1 VRLSFPRAS
10 LHSFI
15 FSMANS
21 FNKTSFIPQK
31 SISRE
36 GGKKKPTAGLFF
48 GAAVLF
54 FAISILASVGVF
66 FYKKILEGRV
76 ESKAVSLERAK
87 EAFDPGLIE
96 ELSRLNSR
104 IEASD
109 DIISSHLLLTPL
121 FKLIEESTLKNVR
134 FSQFDFL
141 VRDSG
146 NIELFMT
153 GQALDYATVVLQSDL
168 FGQSKFLKN
177 QVFSNINLDSFG
189 NVGFLFKAEVDPGLV
204 LFKSNVEGF

>member
-1 VRLSFPRAS
+1 
-10 LHSFI
+10 
-15 FSMANS
+15 M
-21 FNKTSFIPQK
+21 
-31 SISRE
+31 
-36 GGKKKPTAGLFF
+36 
-48 GAAVLF
+48 
-54 FAISILASVGVF
+54 
-66 FYKKILEGRV
+66 